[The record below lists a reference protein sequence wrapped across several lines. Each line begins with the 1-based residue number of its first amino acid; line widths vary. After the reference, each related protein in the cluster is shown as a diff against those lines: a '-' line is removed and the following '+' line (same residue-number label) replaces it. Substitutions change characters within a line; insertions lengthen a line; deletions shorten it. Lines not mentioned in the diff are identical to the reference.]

1 MSRHEDLRITVP
13 DGGSLSGLLDIP
25 GQPLAAFVFAHGA
38 GAGMQHRFMSDFAA
52 ALCARGVAVLRYQFP
67 FMEKGSKRPD
77 TPKIAHAAVRAAV
90 DRINEELPD
99 VRLFAGGKSF
109 GGRMTSQAQSIE
121 ALPRV
126 EGLVFVGF
134 PLHPA
139 KKPAI
144 ERAHHLAAVDRP
156 MLFLQGTLDDLADLD
171 LLRPVVK
178 KLGERATLVTIDD
191 ADHAFHVR
199 ASSGSNDEAVLNA
212 MADAT
217 LEWMV
222 PRRGVAP

>member
-1 MSRHEDLRITVP
+1 MSRREDVRIELP
-13 DGGSLSGLLDIP
+13 GGGSVSGVLDRP
-25 GQPLAAFVFAHGA
+25 DEPLAAFVFAHGA
-38 GAGMQHRFMSDFAA
+38 GAGMHHRFMHDFAA
-52 ALCARGVAVLRYQFP
+52 ALCERGVAVLRYQFP
-67 FMEKGSKRPD
+67 FIESGSKRPD
-77 TPKIAHAAVRAAV
+77 TPTTAHAAVRAAV
-90 DRINEELPD
+90 DRMIEELPD

-144 ERAHHLAAVDRP
+144 DRANHLSANTRR
-156 MLFLQGTLDDLADLD
+156 MLFLQGTRDELADLV
-171 LLRPVVK
+171 LLRPLVMAF
-178 KLGERATLVTIDD
+178 GESATLIIIDD

-199 ASSGSNDEAVLNA
+199 VSSGTNDTAVLES
-212 MADAT
+212 MADET
-217 LEWMV
+217 TKWMLMQ
-222 PRRGVAP
+222 